1 LQLIGRTLSRARTE
15 LGGRLIHTWIERCD
29 FQATGALA
37 SDTEDIVNMTLTV
50 DGSEVAVIL
59 VEQSSGQ
66 FKLSL
71 RSRSEVDCSKL
82 AETFRGGGHKR
93 AAGATLD
100 GPLEA
105 AQSRVLEIV
114 RAAMLAK
121 SSS

>member
-1 LQLIGRTLSRARTE
+1 
-15 LGGRLIHTWIERCD
+15 
-29 FQATGALA
+29 LA